1 MRNIRGGLHNLYEV
15 FPDEGN
21 VDFLE
26 VVRILRVTQF
36 SGSICPDHLPSHPDD
51 PGCFQAFAIP
61 FGYFQGLIRVVNNEV

>member
-1 MRNIRGGLHNLYEV
+1 
-15 FPDEGN
+15 
-21 VDFLE
+21 LE

-36 SGSICPDHLPSHPDD
+36 SGSICPDHLPSHPHD